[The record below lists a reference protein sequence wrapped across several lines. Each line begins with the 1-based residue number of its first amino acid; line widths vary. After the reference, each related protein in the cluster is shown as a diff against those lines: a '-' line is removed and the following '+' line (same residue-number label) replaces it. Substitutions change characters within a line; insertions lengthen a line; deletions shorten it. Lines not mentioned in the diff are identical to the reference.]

1 MAEGRPHTSREITG
15 EHEVKDDWKQ
25 MDEPAVPESS
35 RRLLGGGMKVY
46 KTGAMVDLMHS
57 ASVL

>member
-1 MAEGRPHTSREITG
+1 MAEGRPHISWKITG

-25 MDEPAVPESS
+25 LDKPAVPEPS
-35 RRLLGGGMKVY
+35 RRLLGGGMRVFKA
-46 KTGAMVDLMHS
+46 GSMVDLMHS